1 MITRMQCIFVL
12 AGFLWFSQAYGSDDS
27 LRILLPADVFYFRPA
42 ATVFGSE
49 AAWNNPAGLAQSGM
63 AGFQVMADYHA
74 GDYAKS
80 WGTAVYREG
89 TVTAFRHID
98 NPAGTDYDEWL
109 AAMGVRIGP
118 TMTVGASYRYF
129 RKGPDKYNNRHF
141 WNLGIA
147 SHKAGPLALA
157 AMFSN
162 LNRGRVDG
170 QKTAIEQQYSVGYRP
185 FGQMLT
191 LSTDMFLSTNDNF
204 RGADFRYHAELVAK
218 EGLYVSASLDSDRNF
233 QIGVRANLLK
243 YFIGSQSTFDK
254 NGHDG
259 RTTLFL
265 GATNM
270 RQPSLI
276 PKPRRCLDMSVSGR
290 LSENPPQPVFG
301 PKGTPFVTLIGSVYR
316 AAEDPSISTM
326 KLSLDHLALGFGQAQ
341 ELREAFAFFK
351 SCGKRIICHLSD
363 PNNIGYFVASVADTI
378 LIPPVS
384 QLRLVGLRAEL
395 TFWAGALDKLGARI
409 ELLRVGEYKSAAE
422 TYTREASSEENR
434 QGLNRLLDDLYDQLV
449 TTIAQGR
456 GLEPDSVRRIID
468 QGPFTSEEA
477 LRFGL
482 VDGLSYRDRVNSD
495 YLAGLPSIT
504 FQRYL
509 SDTLTNDSWEQ
520 QPTIAIVVA
529 EGEITMDSGGDDW
542 LNRAEGVRPAA
553 MNRALEQVRRD
564 PDIRGVV
571 FRIDSPGGW
580 ALAGEEIHREVAR
593 LAESKPLVVSMAN
606 VAASGGYYI
615 ATPARR
621 MYVDP
626 AGIVGSIGIYGGKA
640 DLSGLYEKIHLG
652 KELYTRGRYAG
663 MLSTVRPFTDDE
675 REKYQSHLQAFYD
688 HFVDLVATSRGIT
701 RDSADALGRGRTWTG
716 REAVACGLADQTGGI
731 RQALESVA
739 DETGLECYRVELYP
753 KKRPLFLLPGGSLW
767 TSLLGF
773 LTGSDNPPD
782 IDLPPLP
789 LSDETS
795 ILARMPYDLTIE

>member
-1 MITRMQCIFVL
+1 MRTKYTFALV
-12 AGFLWFSQAYGSDDS
+12 GFLLFSQAYGSDDPR
-27 LRILLPADVFYFRPA
+27 RIPLPAEVFYFRPA

-49 AAWNNPAGLAQSGM
+49 AAWNNPAGLARSGM

-98 NPAGTDYDEWL
+98 NPEGTDYDEWL
-109 AAMGVRIGP
+109 TAIGLRIGP
-118 TMTVGASYRYF
+118 TMAIGASYRYF
-129 RKGPDKYNNRHF
+129 REGPDAYNKRHF
-141 WNLGIA
+141 WNLGFA
-147 SHKAGPLALA
+147 SQTTGSLALA
-157 AMFSN
+157 AVFSN

-170 QKTAIEQQYSVGYRP
+170 VRSAIEQQYSVGYRP

-204 RGADFRYHAELVAK
+204 DAADFRYHAELVATN
-218 EGLYVSASLDSDRNF
+218 GLYLSASFDSDRSF

-259 RTTLFL
+259 RTTLFV

-270 RQPSLI
+270 KQPSLI
-276 PKPRRCLDMSVSGR
+276 REPKRCLDLSVNGR

-301 PKGTPFVTLIGSVYR
+301 QKSTPFVTLIESVYR
-316 AAEDPSISTM
+316 GAEDPTISTM
-326 KLSLDHLALGFGQAQ
+326 KLSLDRLALGFGQAQ
-341 ELREAFAFFK
+341 ELRDALAYFK
-351 SCGKRIICHLSD
+351 SRGKRIICHLSD

-384 QLRLVGLRAEL
+384 ELRLIGLRAEL
-395 TFWAGALDKLGARI
+395 TFWAGTLDKLGAKI
-409 ELLRVGEYKSAAE
+409 ELLRVGEYKTAAE
-422 TYTREASSEENR
+422 TYSREASSEENR
-434 QGLNRLLDDLYDQLV
+434 KELNRLLDDLYDQLV
-449 TTIAQGR
+449 STIAQGR

-477 LRFGL
+477 LRYGL
-482 VDGLSYRDRVNSD
+482 VDGLSYRDRVSSD
-495 YLAGLPSIT
+495 YLAGLPSIS

-509 SDTLTNDSWEQ
+509 SDTLTNDNWKP

-529 EGEITMDSGGDDW
+529 EGEIAMDSGGDNW
-542 LNRAEGVRPAA
+542 LNRPEGVRPAE
-553 MNRALEQVRRD
+553 MNRALEQVRLN
-564 PDIRGVV
+564 PDISGVV
-571 FRIDSPGGW
+571 LRIDSPGGW
-580 ALAGEEIHREVAR
+580 ALAGEEIHRAVTR

-626 AGIVGSIGIYGGKA
+626 ASIVGSIGIYGGKA
-640 DLSGLYEKIHLG
+640 DLSGLYEKIRLG

-663 MLSTVRPFTDDE
+663 MLTNVRPFTDDE

-701 RDSADALGRGRTWTG
+701 RDSVDALGRGRTWTG

-731 RQALESVA
+731 KQALDCVA
-739 DETGLECYRVELYP
+739 GEAGVDGYRVELYP
-753 KKRPLFLLPGGSLW
+753 TRRPWFILPGGSLW
-767 TSLLGF
+767 TRLLGF
-773 LTGSDNPPD
+773 LTGGDNPSD
-782 IDLPPLP
+782 IELPPLP
-789 LSDETS
+789 LSEETS
-795 ILARMPYDLTIE
+795 ILARMPFDLTIE